1 MVDELQMAVRET
13 TSPVTTSSVEI
24 VESTGP
30 VSMQCDSALAGEIFY
45 PQAPVFDGERAGK
58 LVDGV
63 IAAVKDDRMN
73 TKRAITAD
81 IASTARVQNQNDRV
95 IDACELELRRR
106 DLTEDQRMEILNHMS
121 QAAEATTAASEAS
134 REFQKEQLEHSHKLP
149 FKILGGTVVVAL
161 LWFGGRALLRAAQ
174 GIDKQNELSAP

>member
-58 LVDGV
+58 LVDEV

-95 IDACELELRRR
+95 IDACERELRRR

-121 QAAEATTAASEAS
+121 QAAEATPPVKQAESFRKNSLNIRTSS
-134 REFQKEQLEHSHKLP
+134 R
-149 FKILGGTVVVAL
+149 
-161 LWFGGRALLRAAQ
+161 LRYWE
-174 GIDKQNELSAP
+174 GL

>member
-1 MVDELQMAVRET
+1 MVDELQMPVRET

-30 VSMQCDSALAGEIFY
+30 ISMRCDSALVGDIFY
-45 PQAPVFDGERAGK
+45 QQAPIFDGERAGK
-58 LVDGV
+58 LVDEV

-73 TKRAITAD
+73 TKRAISAD
-81 IASTARVQNQNDRV
+81 IASTARVQDQNDRV
-95 IDACELELRRR
+95 IDACERELQRR

-121 QAAEATTAASEAS
+121 QAAEAATAASEAS

-149 FKILGGTVVVAL
+149 LKILGGAAVVAL
-161 LWFGGRALLRAAQ
+161 LWFGGRALLRAA
-174 GIDKQNELSAP
+174 

>member
-58 LVDGV
+58 LVDEV

-95 IDACELELRRR
+95 IDACERELRRR

-134 REFQKEQLEHSHKLP
+134 REFQKEQLEHSHKLL